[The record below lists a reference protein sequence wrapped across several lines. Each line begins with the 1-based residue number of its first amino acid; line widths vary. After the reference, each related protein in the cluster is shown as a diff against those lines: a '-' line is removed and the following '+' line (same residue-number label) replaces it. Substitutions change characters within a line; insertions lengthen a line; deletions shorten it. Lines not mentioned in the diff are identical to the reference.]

1 MKCFIIVAL
10 VLVGVTTSE
19 VSKPSFL
26 FQGSWLEMKE
36 RRSGTVEYLM
46 KLGVSKANATAYSKG
61 PITMQCI
68 QLTEEGYKI
77 TGIQPSG
84 TPYNASITWR
94 KEGKRPYTS
103 SGVEMK
109 FDAEVLKDNATN
121 YKLMRFNAYDKT
133 SGSLVFFTQRSF
145 TSEGYMN
152 YSHTIAATEQ
162 TAYTLYQKQV

>member
-26 FQGSWLEMKE
+26 FQGSWLEMVEK
-36 RRSGTVEYLM
+36 RNGAVEYL
-46 KLGVSKANATAYSKG
+46 KQLGVSEAYATAYSQC

-77 TGIQPSG
+77 TGIQNN
-84 TPYNASITWR
+84 TTYNTSITWR
-94 KEGKRPYTS
+94 KEAKLPYVS
-103 SGVEMK
+103 ALGLSLI

-121 YKLMRFNAYDKT
+121 HNVMRFNAYNKT
-133 SGSLVFFTQRSF
+133 TCSLVFFSQRVF

-152 YSHTIAATEQ
+152 YSHTHAVTK
-162 TAYTLYQKQV
+162 TTFYTLYKKQE